1 MADDSIQ
8 IDVRQLQPGL
18 YVSLGLRWMDH
29 PFLFNSFRLS
39 TPEQVE
45 KLRALGLRNIAYHPA
60 RSRVRPLP
68 LPPEPEAQTQ
78 ARTAGHED
86 VPGAPEGMTAARED
100 VPAAVAVA
108 VAVEQPTRRT
118 SAVKAAEPQVAP
130 AVEAYREEID
140 RCEKGYRAAA
150 STARDL
156 MHEALVSPEQ
166 AAKKADALVE
176 ASMSSLMVNRN
187 ALLDL
192 ICGTAWDGSA
202 RYHAL
207 NVMNLSMLLGRAAG
221 LRGEALKSLGLAAL
235 LHDIGKLQLPPWV
248 LRIAPQSRNRHEESA
263 YRRHVELGVEMCV
276 RLGISEPAVLDAV
289 RCHHERMD
297 GSGFPAGLV
306 GEAIPLSA
314 RVVAI
319 ANRYDELVHGSDESR
334 SLTPSQALAQLYRN
348 EGPGFERGLLQRFVK
363 AMGVWPPGTIVLL
376 SNGMIGRVI
385 SVEPDQT
392 LRPTVLIGDPEMAPG
407 QSPVIS
413 LVGMPDLKVTRAMR
427 PSELPAAV
435 LAKLTPKAQLADLP
449 RAARS

>member
-1 MADDSIQ
+1 MADNSIP

-29 PFLFNSFRLS
+29 PFLFSSFRLS

-45 KLRALGLRNIAYHPA
+45 KVRALGLSKIAYHPA
-60 RSRVRPLP
+60 RSKVRPLP
-68 LPPEPEAQTQ
+68 LPPAAQAHPARVQAAPSATGRAVTPAGEPLERRASPRR
-78 ARTAGHED
+78 AAW
-86 VPGAPEGMTAARED
+86 PE
-100 VPAAVAVA
+100 
-108 VAVEQPTRRT
+108 
-118 SAVKAAEPQVAP
+118 VAP
-130 AVEAYREEID
+130 ALEAYRAVID
-140 RCEKGYRAAA
+140 RCEKDYRAAA
-150 STARDL
+150 STAREL
-156 MHEALVSPEQ
+156 MHEALVAPEQ

-176 ASMSSLMVNRN
+176 ASMSGLMLHRN

-207 NVMNLSMLLGRAAG
+207 NVMNLSVLLGRTAG
-221 LRGEALKSLGLAAL
+221 LRGEALKSLGLGAL

-248 LRIAPQSRNRHEESA
+248 LRIAPHTRNRHEESA
-263 YRRHVELGVEMCV
+263 YRRHVELGVEMCA
-276 RLGISEPAVLDAV
+276 RLGISEAVVLDAV

-306 GEAIPLSA
+306 GEAIPVSA

-319 ANRYDELVHGSDESR
+319 ANRYDELVHGSDQSQ

-348 EGPGFERGLLQRFVK
+348 EAAGYDRGLLQRFVK

-392 LRPTVLIGDPEMAPG
+392 LRPTVLVAEPEMPPG
-407 QSPVIS
+407 ESPVIS
-413 LVGMPDLKVTRAMR
+413 LVKMPDLKVTRAMR
-427 PSELPAAV
+427 PGELPADV
-435 LAKLTPKAQLADLP
+435 LAKLTPTAQMTDLA
-449 RAARS
+449 RAAGG

>member
-60 RSRVRPLP
+60 RSKVRPLP

-78 ARTAGHED
+78 ARRTAARED
-86 VPGAPEGMTAARED
+86 VPVARED
-100 VPAAVAVA
+100 VPAAVAV
-108 VAVEQPTRRT
+108 ELPTRRT
-118 SAVKAAEPQVAP
+118 SAGKAAEPQVAP

-140 RCEKGYRAAA
+140 RCEKNYRAAA
-150 STARDL
+150 ATARDL

-289 RCHHERMD
+289 RYHHERMD

>member
-1 MADDSIQ
+1 MADDSIP

-39 TPEQVE
+39 TPAQVE
-45 KLRALGLRNIAYHPA
+45 KLRALGLRNVAYHPA
-60 RSRVRPLP
+60 RSTVRPLP
-68 LPPEPEAQTQ
+68 LPPEPEAAPQN
-78 ARTAGHED
+78 A
-86 VPGAPEGMTAARED
+86 APELVAAA
-100 VPAAVAVA
+100 PAVKP
-108 VAVEQPTRRT
+108 QTRRA
-118 SAVKAAEPQVAP
+118 SPRKAAEPQVAP
-130 AVEAYREEID
+130 AVEAYREDIN
-140 RCEKGYRAAA
+140 RCEKEYRAAA
-150 STARDL
+150 SIAREL
-156 MHEALVSPEQ
+156 MQEALVSPER

-176 ASMSSLMVNRN
+176 ASMSGLMVNRN

-207 NVMNLSMLLGRAAG
+207 NVMNLSVLLGRAAG
-221 LRGEALKSLGLAAL
+221 LRGEALKSLGLGAL

-248 LRIAPQSRNRHEESA
+248 LRIAPHSRNRHEESA
-263 YRRHVELGVEMCV
+263 YRRHVELGVEMCA
-276 RLGISEPAVLDAV
+276 RLGISEELVLDAV
-289 RCHHERMD
+289 RCHHERID
-297 GSGFPAGLV
+297 GSGFPAGLI

-348 EGPGFERGLLQRFVK
+348 EGAGFDRGLLQRFVK

-392 LRPTVLIGDPEMAPG
+392 LRPTVLIGDPEMPPG
-407 QSPVIS
+407 ESPVIS
-413 LVGMPDLKVTRAMR
+413 LVEMPDLKVTRAMR
-427 PSELPAAV
+427 PSELPAVV
-435 LAKLTPKAQLADLP
+435 LAKLTPKAQLSDLP

>member
-1 MADDSIQ
+1 MADDSIP

-39 TPEQVE
+39 TPAQVE
-45 KLRALGLRNIAYHPA
+45 KLRALGLRNVAYHPA
-60 RSRVRPLP
+60 RSTVRPLP
-68 LPPEPEAQTQ
+68 LPPEPEARPQN
-78 ARTAGHED
+78 A
-86 VPGAPEGMTAARED
+86 APELVAAA
-100 VPAAVAVA
+100 PAVKP
-108 VAVEQPTRRT
+108 QTRRA
-118 SAVKAAEPQVAP
+118 SARKAAEPQVAP
-130 AVEAYREEID
+130 AVEAYREDIN
-140 RCEKGYRAAA
+140 RCEKEYRAAA
-150 STARDL
+150 SIARDL
-156 MHEALVSPEQ
+156 MQEALVSPER

-176 ASMSSLMVNRN
+176 ASMSGLMVNRN

-207 NVMNLSMLLGRAAG
+207 NVMNLSVLLGRAAG
-221 LRGEALKSLGLAAL
+221 LRGEALKSLGLGAL

-248 LRIAPQSRNRHEESA
+248 LRIAPHSRNRHEESA
-263 YRRHVELGVEMCV
+263 YRRHVELGVEMCA
-276 RLGISEPAVLDAV
+276 RLGISEELVLDAV
-289 RCHHERMD
+289 RCHHERID
-297 GSGFPAGLV
+297 GSGFPAGLI

-348 EGPGFERGLLQRFVK
+348 EGAGFDRGLLQRFVK

-392 LRPTVLIGDPEMAPG
+392 LRPTVLIGDPEMPPG
-407 QSPVIS
+407 ESPVIS
-413 LVGMPDLKVTRAMR
+413 LVEMPDLKVTRAMR

-435 LAKLTPKAQLADLP
+435 LAKLTPKAQLSDLP

>member
-1 MADDSIQ
+1 MADDSVP

-45 KLRALGLRNIAYHPA
+45 KVRALGLSNIVYHPA
-60 RSRVRPLP
+60 RSKVRPLP
-68 LPPEPEAQTQ
+68 LPPAPKPKPERAQPT
-78 ARTAGHED
+78 
-86 VPGAPEGMTAARED
+86 APESKRA
-100 VPAAVAVA
+100 VSPAETLERQASSRRVAWP
-108 VAVEQPTRRT
+108 E
-118 SAVKAAEPQVAP
+118 VAP
-130 AVEAYREEID
+130 AVEAYRTVID
-140 RCEKGYRAAA
+140 RCEKDYRAAA
-150 STARDL
+150 STAREL
-156 MHEALVSPEQ
+156 MHEALVAPEQ

-176 ASMSSLMVNRN
+176 ASMSGLTLHRN

-207 NVMNLSMLLGRAAG
+207 NVMNLSVLLGRAAG
-221 LRGEALKSLGLAAL
+221 LRGEALKSLGLGAL

-248 LRIAPQSRNRHEESA
+248 LRIAPHTRNRHEESA
-263 YRRHVELGVEMCV
+263 YRRHVELGVEMCA
-276 RLGISEPAVLDAV
+276 RLGISDDVVLDAV
-289 RCHHERMD
+289 RCHHERLD

-306 GEAIPLSA
+306 GEAIPVSA

-334 SLTPSQALAQLYRN
+334 SMTPSQALAQLYRN
-348 EGPGFERGLLQRFVK
+348 EAAGYDRGLLQRFVK

-392 LRPTVLIGDPEMAPG
+392 LRPTVLVGDPEMPAG
-407 QSPVIS
+407 ESPVIS
-413 LVGMPDLKVTRAMR
+413 LLEMPDLKVSRAMR
-427 PSELPAAV
+427 PGELPADV
-435 LAKLTPKAQLADLP
+435 LAKLTPTAQMADLA
-449 RAARS
+449 RAAGG

>member
-60 RSRVRPLP
+60 RSTVRPLP
-68 LPPEPEAQTQ
+68 LPPEPETQ
-78 ARTAGHED
+78 AR
-86 VPGAPEGMTAARED
+86 TAARED
-100 VPAAVAVA
+100 VPAAPAGKPA
-108 VAVEQPTRRT
+108 AATVELPTRRT
-118 SAVKAAEPQVAP
+118 SAGKAAEPRVAP

-449 RAARS
+449 RAVRS

>member
-1 MADDSIQ
+1 MADDSIP

-29 PFLFNSFRLS
+29 PFLFNSFRLT

-45 KLRALGLRNIAYHPA
+45 KVRALGLSNIAYHPA
-60 RSRVRPLP
+60 RSKVRPLP
-68 LPPEPEAQTQ
+68 LPPEPQ
-78 ARTAGHED
+78 AKPRRVQPVPSETGQD
-86 VPGAPEGMTAARED
+86 VTSREPPERRGSSRR
-100 VPAAVAVA
+100 VAWP
-108 VAVEQPTRRT
+108 E
-118 SAVKAAEPQVAP
+118 VAP
-130 AVEAYREEID
+130 AVEAYRTVID
-140 RCEKGYRAAA
+140 RCEKDYRAAA
-150 STARDL
+150 STAREL
-156 MHEALVSPEQ
+156 MHEALVAPEQ

-176 ASMSSLMVNRN
+176 ASMSGLTLNRN

-207 NVMNLSMLLGRAAG
+207 NVMNLSVLLGRAAG
-221 LRGEALKSLGLAAL
+221 LRGETLKSLGLGAL

-248 LRIAPQSRNRHEESA
+248 LRIAPHTRTRHEESA
-263 YRRHVELGVEMCV
+263 YRRHVELGVEMCA
-276 RLGISEPAVLDAV
+276 RLGISEAVVLDAV

-297 GSGFPAGLV
+297 GSGFPAGLS
-306 GEAIPLSA
+306 GDAIPASA
-314 RVVAI
+314 RIVAI

-348 EGPGFERGLLQRFVK
+348 EAAGYDRGLLQRFVK

-392 LRPTVLIGDPEMAPG
+392 LRPTVLVGEPEMPPG
-407 QSPVIS
+407 ESPVIS
-413 LVGMPDLKVTRAMR
+413 LVEMPDLKVTRAMR
-427 PSELPAAV
+427 PGELSADV
-435 LAKLTPKAQLADLP
+435 LAKLTPTAQMADLA
-449 RAARS
+449 RATGG

>member
-60 RSRVRPLP
+60 RSKVRPLP

-235 LHDIGKLQLPPWV
+235 LHDIGKLLF
-248 LRIAPQSRNRHEESA
+248 LRVQPAGYIPVYLHAQQHNVSIEES
-263 YRRHVELGVEMCV
+263 EM
-276 RLGISEPAVLDAV
+276 LHMGISSRQMAIQFVEKKSIPTSCKNVIRWVEQPEQATEDF
-289 RCHHERMD
+289 E
-297 GSGFPAGLV
+297 LV
-306 GEAIPLSA
+306 S
-314 RVVAI
+314 VVAI
-319 ANRYDELVHGSDESR
+319 ARYMCRLCKVGFSGEINQHDLLPLEHTQLWNSIKDRVFPSFNVGNFETLVR
-334 SLTPSQALAQLYRN
+334 R
-348 EGPGFERGLLQRFVK
+348 R
-363 AMGVWPPGTIVLL
+363 
-376 SNGMIGRVI
+376 
-385 SVEPDQT
+385 
-392 LRPTVLIGDPEMAPG
+392 LR
-407 QSPVIS
+407 
-413 LVGMPDLKVTRAMR
+413 KF
-427 PSELPAAV
+427 
-435 LAKLTPKAQLADLP
+435 
-449 RAARS
+449 